1 MATFIV
7 NNNSHKIIYYKQFLT
22 KFCGN
27 SDLFEFNRFQ
37 RFAVCQFENLE
48 IIISC
53 KNDYKILCSY
63 YTKGIFQKYCL
74 QKQRKKFMEL
84 LLCKRKK
91 IFVFCPKIVRPHYE
105 TAYPREK
112 KREVLKSILWFSK
125 VPKGLTKIKHWKII
139 YQRLK
144 KIYTFSVCVFLKT
157 KKEIP
162 YYNPTNLSIYQQKN
176 TVVVNKVHCL
186 AE

>member
-7 NNNSHKIIYYKQFLT
+7 NNNSHKIIYYKQSST
-22 KFCGN
+22 NFCGN

-37 RFAVCQFENLE
+37 RFAVFQFENLEYIHRE

-63 YTKGIFQKYCL
+63 YNKGIFQKYCL
-74 QKQRKKFMEL
+74 QNQRKKFMEL
-84 LLCKRKK
+84 LLCKMKK

-144 KIYTFSVCVFLKT
+144 KYILFLFVFF
-157 KKEIP
+157 
-162 YYNPTNLSIYQQKN
+162 
-176 TVVVNKVHCL
+176 
-186 AE
+186 

>member
-22 KFCGN
+22 NFCGN

-48 IIISC
+48 YIHKEIIISC
-53 KNDYKILCSY
+53 KNNYKILCSY

-84 LLCKRKK
+84 LLCKRKRVLFFAQK
-91 IFVFCPKIVRPHYE
+91 LSDLIMKLHI
-105 TAYPREK
+105 RERK
-112 KREVLKSILWFSK
+112 KREVLKSIL
-125 VPKGLTKIKHWKII
+125 
-139 YQRLK
+139 
-144 KIYTFSVCVFLKT
+144 
-157 KKEIP
+157 
-162 YYNPTNLSIYQQKN
+162 
-176 TVVVNKVHCL
+176 
-186 AE
+186 